1 MLWYVFTF
9 LAPAGFALTRT
20 SYLRKNRRWQVC
32 LALLTLSAL
41 ILAAW
46 LYADPPQENSLSH
59 TAVPWCFFLNFAST
73 AATFIFERAA
83 RNHHAAD
90 AEVSEKT
97 PAAEAATGAEAA
109 TDTAP

>member
-41 ILAAW
+41 ILTAW

-109 TDTAP
+109 THTAP